1 MCVSIACPMFW
12 QVILKMCEDP
22 DISRSTNVY
31 HMYQDVPSLWPPWF
45 IFSPKTQSF
54 KAPAVSISPRPPVD
68 LATVCF
74 STNPMDRSQHS
85 LIFYPCGKVSRPVSL
100 TVRVWILS
108 VYHPSLTPPIRGR
121 HIRTNWLVSSGH
133 ARPLWNWPGDNLQK
147 CGKFGHLDWK
157 HIWHHG
163 HWWERKSICKMSSH
177 QADSSSSLSC
187 SE

>member
-1 MCVSIACPMFW
+1 MYVRKYCLPNVLASNLEN
-12 QVILKMCEDP
+12 VR
-22 DISRSTNVY
+22 RSWHFTL
-31 HMYQDVPSLWPPWF
+31 YQCLPYVPSLWPPWF
-45 IFSPKTQSF
+45 IFSQKTQSF
-54 KAPAVSISPRPPVD
+54 KALTVSISPRPPVD

-74 STNPMDRSQHS
+74 STPMDRSQHS

-163 HWWERKSICKMSSH
+163 HWWERKSICKVSSH